1 MTDHVLVVGATG
13 KQGGA
18 VARHLLRSGAA
29 VRALTRNPTG
39 PAGRR
44 LADAGANVV
53 GGDLDDPA
61 SLRTALAG
69 IDAVFSVQDYWTA
82 GYDGEIRQGTNL
94 VAAAA
99 AAGVGHLIQ
108 STMAD
113 APDEPDVPRH
123 FASKREV
130 ERIVAASGVPY
141 TLLGTVFFMDNFA
154 DRATGGPLLFPTL
167 AGALRAGTRVHMLAA
182 DDIGAAAAT
191 VLADPAA
198 HAGARID
205 LAGDLLTV
213 AEMKAAYRRATGHR
227 AKPWRIPSWM
237 SRRFNAEFADQLRW
251 HNRARFTVDPAESRA
266 FLPDL
271 SRFERFVRTHH
282 LTGL

>member
-13 KQGGA
+13 RQGGA
-18 VARHLLRSGAA
+18 VARHLLRAGSS
-29 VRALTRNPTG
+29 VRALTRNPSS

-44 LADAGANVV
+44 LASAGADVV
-53 GGDLDDPA
+53 GGDLDDPD
-61 SLRTALAG
+61 SLRAALAG
-69 IDAVFSVQDYWTA
+69 IDAVFSVQDYWAA
-82 GYDGEIRQGTNL
+82 GYDGEIRQGTHL
-94 VAAAA
+94 VTAAA

-113 APDEPDVPRH
+113 APDDPDLPRH

-130 ERIVAASGVPY
+130 ERIVGASGVPH

-167 AGALRAGTRVHMLAA
+167 AGALRADVRVHMLAA
-182 DDIGAAAAT
+182 DDIGAATAA

-213 AEMKAAYRRATGHR
+213 PEMKAAYRRATGRR
-227 AKPWRIPSWM
+227 ARRWRIPSWM
-237 SRRFNAEFADQLRW
+237 SRRFNPEFADQLRW
-251 HNRARFTVDPAESRA
+251 HNRATFTVDPADSRA

-271 SRFERFVRTHH
+271 TRFETFVRAHR

>member
-18 VARHLLRSGAA
+18 VARHLLRAGTA
-29 VRALTRNPTG
+29 VRALTRNPAG

-44 LADAGANVV
+44 LAAAGADVV

-61 SLRTALAG
+61 SLRAALAG
-69 IDAVFSVQDYWTA
+69 IGAVFSVQDFWTA
-82 GYDGEIRQGTNL
+82 GYDGEVRQGAHL
-94 VAAAA
+94 VDAAA
-99 AAGVGHLIQ
+99 AAGVGHLVQ

-113 APDEPDVPRH
+113 APDDPDLPRH

-130 ERIVAASGVPY
+130 EQHVAASGVPY

-167 AGALRAGTRVHMLAA
+167 AGALRADVRLHLLAA
-182 DDIGAAAAT
+182 DDIGAATAA
-191 VLADPAA
+191 VLADPGA

-213 AEMKAAYRRATGHR
+213 AEMKQAYRRATGRR
-227 AKPWRIPSWM
+227 AKPWRFPAWL
-237 SRRFNAEFADQLRW
+237 SRRFNPEFGEQLRW
-251 HNRARFTVDPAESRA
+251 HNRSSFTVDPARARA
-266 FLPDL
+266 FLPTTT
-271 SRFERFVRTHH
+271 RFEAFVRTHH

>member
-18 VARHLLRSGAA
+18 VARRLLRTGAT

-44 LADAGANVV
+44 LAEAGADVV

-61 SLRTALAG
+61 SLRPACTG
-69 IDAVFSVQDYWTA
+69 IDAVFSVQDYWSA
-82 GYDGEIRQGTNL
+82 GFDGEIRQGTNL
-94 VAAAA
+94 VTAAE

-113 APDEPDVPRH
+113 APDDADLPRH

-130 ERIVAASGVPY
+130 ERIVVASGVPH

-167 AGALRAGTRVHMLAA
+167 AGALRADIRVHMLAV
-182 DDIGAAAAT
+182 DDIGAAAAA
-191 VLADPAA
+191 VLEDPGA

-213 AEMKAAYRRATGHR
+213 AEMKAAYRRASGHR
-227 AKPWRIPSWM
+227 ARPWRIPSWL

-251 HNRARFTVDPAESRA
+251 HNRASFTVDPAESRTL
-266 FLPDL
+266 LPGITP
-271 SRFERFVRTHH
+271 FETFVRTHR